1 MTEPQETGRHLSHRE
16 PPTIKR
22 ALLAATLLTATTWC
36 VAQTGL
42 TISYWD
48 GGEQG
53 YQIEES
59 GKLAFSA
66 EELLLATN
74 DQVAPT
80 NIPLSIIRKIT
91 FGAEISTSVEQLPT
105 RRGPTLFPN
114 PTSDRFTIG
123 GLTAPAFVRIL
134 TLAGQEVLTGRFGN
148 GETVSVEHLSPGI
161 YIVSIDHIPS
171 KLIKQ

>member
-1 MTEPQETGRHLSHRE
+1 MTEPHETGRRLRHRQ
-16 PPTIKR
+16 PPTTRR
-22 ALLAATLLTATTWC
+22 ALLAAALLTATWC
-36 VAQTGL
+36 AGQTGL
-42 TISYWD
+42 TITFLD

-66 EELLLATN
+66 DELLLATN
-74 DQVAPT
+74 DQVTPT
-80 NIPLSIIRKIT
+80 NIPLSAIRKIT
-91 FGAEISTSVEQLPT
+91 FGAATGTGIEQALQ
-105 RRGPTLFPN
+105 RSNHVLFPN
-114 PTSDRFTIG
+114 PTSNSFTIG